1 MSLLE
6 RFILLVVIL
15 FTIVGFS
22 SFVKADSLQ
31 EIETHREIKTQGE
44 IKKGTLQL
52 HSAETEIIDAPIL
65 KTQVDFDISGLT
77 ARVKVKQEFHN
88 QTANWVEGI
97 YLFPLPEKSA
107 VDSLQIKIGERVIV
121 GEIKEKKEAKRI
133 YQKAKKAGKKASLVE
148 QHRPN
153 VFTNSVANIA
163 PFEKVEVTI
172 EYQQELSFAKDGSLS
187 IRFPMTMTPR
197 YTPHSMISER
207 FDGFKKGF
215 QFTPSIFEN
224 IDLPQKSS
232 SQAGNDVEIK
242 VNLDSGIPLASLSS
256 KSHQISY
263 QQNSV
268 SSYQVSL
275 AGANN
280 KADRDFIL
288 SWLPIAGAEP
298 RAALFNE
305 TIDNQHY
312 VSLMVM
318 PPQQKVT
325 DISLPREVIFVI
337 DTSGSMGGESIR
349 QAKKALIYG
358 LSTLRYGDK
367 FNVIEFNS
375 ATDSLYVRPKNY
387 TESSYTEAVNFVRQL
402 SANGGT
408 EMLSAMNRALDS
420 HSDNNRVRQV
430 LFLTDGAIS
439 NESELF
445 KIISKKLG
453 DSRLFTVGIG
463 SAPNAFFMKKAAQFG
478 RGTFTFIADV
488 NESEK
493 KISQLFKQISQ
504 PLLSNIEVEWPQN
517 SNVEMWPEKVPDLF
531 SGEPLWIKARVAEL
545 NGELAIKGRMANSL
559 WETHLSLSPGQS
571 HPGIAKLWAR
581 EKIASIMNQARHGQ
595 VNLNQKQ
602 IIIDT
607 ALKHHLVSRFT
618 SLIAVEKTPSRN
630 EELLVEKR
638 IQQVAPKGSEQAAL
652 NYAATAIDL
661 YLTPQQALW
670 IIVLAFAGLILIRHF
685 DGATHE

>member
-6 RFILLVVIL
+6 RFILLV
-15 FTIVGFS
+15 TIVFAILVFP
-22 SFVKADSLQ
+22 SFAEAGSLQ
-31 EIETHREIKTQGE
+31 EIETYRE

-52 HSAETEIIDAPIL
+52 HSAETEVIEAPIL

-133 YQKAKKAGKKASLVE
+133 YQKAKKDGKKASLVE

-172 EYQQELSFAKDGSLS
+172 EYQQELSFAKDGSLN

-197 YTPHSMISER
+197 YTPNSMISER
-207 FDGFKKGF
+207 FDGFKQGF
-215 QFTPSIFEN
+215 QFTPSVFEN

-232 SQAGNDVEIK
+232 LQAGNDVEIK

-263 QQNSV
+263 QQSSV

-280 KADRDFIL
+280 KANRDFIL
-288 SWLPIAGAEP
+288 SWLPIAGSEP

-402 SANGGT
+402 NANGGT

-463 SAPNAFFMKKAAQFG
+463 SAPNAFFMKRAAQFG

-504 PLLSNIEVEWPQN
+504 PLLSNIEIEWPQN
-517 SNVEMWPEKVPDLF
+517 SNVEMWPEKAPDLF
-531 SGEPLWIKARVAEL
+531 SGEPLWIKAKVAEL

-618 SLIAVEKTPSRN
+618 SLIAVDKTPSRN

-652 NYAATAIDL
+652 NYASTAIDL

-670 IIVLAFAGLILIRHF
+670 IIVLAFAGLILIRRF

>member
-1 MSLLE
+1 MSLFE
-6 RFILLVVIL
+6 RIILLVIIL
-15 FTIVGFS
+15 FTIVGFLS
-22 SFVKADSLQ
+22 SVKADSLQ
-31 EIETHREIKTQGE
+31 EIKAGGE
-44 IKKGTLQL
+44 IKRGTLQL
-52 HSAETEIIDAPIL
+52 NSSETEFIDAPIL

-88 QTANWVEGI
+88 QTANWVEGK

-163 PFEKVEVTI
+163 PFEKVEVII
-172 EYQQELSFAKDGSLS
+172 EYQQELSFANDGSLN

-197 YTPHSMISER
+197 YTPNSMISER
-207 FDGFKKGF
+207 FDGFKQGF
-215 QFTPSIFEN
+215 QFTPSVFEN
-224 IDLPQKSS
+224 IDLPQKSR

-263 QQNSV
+263 HQNSE
-268 SSYQVSL
+268 SNYQVAL

-288 SWLPIAGAEP
+288 SWLPIAGSEP
-298 RAALFNE
+298 RAALFSE

-318 PPQQKVT
+318 PPQQNVA

-375 ATDSLYVRPKNY
+375 ATDSLYARPQNY

-408 EMLSAMNRALDS
+408 EILSAMNRALDS
-420 HSDNNRVRQV
+420 RSDNNRVRQV

-445 KIISKKLG
+445 KIISQKLG

-504 PLLSNIEVEWPQN
+504 PLLSNIEIEWPQN
-517 SNVEMWPEKVPDLF
+517 SNVEMWPTKIPDLF
-531 SGEPLWIKARVAEL
+531 SGEPLWVKARL
-545 NGELAIKGRMANSL
+545 TDLKGELAIKGRMANSL
-559 WETHLSLSPGQS
+559 WDTQLSLSPGQS
-571 HPGIAKLWAR
+571 HSGIAKLWAR

-595 VNLNQKQ
+595 VNSNQKQ

-630 EELLVEKR
+630 VETLVEKR

-652 NYAATAIDL
+652 NYASTAIDL

-670 IIVLAFAGLILIRHF
+670 IIVLAFAGLILIRRF
-685 DGATHE
+685 DGATDE